1 MESVLKFLSSHNFKA
16 KYFVLPLC
24 KFPLILTTEREFTQN
39 VINLT
44 FLDYQD
50 Q

>member
-1 MESVLKFLSSHNFKA
+1 MQLQPST
-16 KYFVLPLC
+16 FVLPLC

-39 VINLT
+39 IINLT